1 MKHDSS
7 WALRRVLK
15 SLGRYLPLLIVSLVL
30 AAASVAGTLYIPILV
45 GDAIDAVV
53 GPGQVDF
60 AAVGMLAAKIAVLAA
75 GTALLQWVMAAIHN
89 RVCFAVTRDVRR
101 QAFAHL
107 QRLPLA
113 YLDSHPAGDTL
124 SRMIA
129 DVDQFADGLLM
140 GFTQLFT
147 GVLTIVGT
155 LGFMLSI
162 SVKITLV
169 VVVLTPLS
177 LLVAKF
183 IAGHTY
189 SMFQTQSKARG
200 EQTALINEQ
209 LGGQRVVQAFSHEA
223 ESLAQFDEINDRLTA
238 ATMRATF
245 FSSMT
250 NPSTR
255 IIYNIIYACVGFTGA
270 LSAVA
275 GAITVGGLSCFLS
288 YANQYAKPFNEITGV
303 VTELQNALAC
313 AAWVFE
319 LIDEPATSCHS
330 KRTEATEIPDAPDAR
345 VLTDASGSVQ
355 LTNVAF
361 SYTPEQRLIEDLD
374 LTVRPGERVAIVG
387 PTGCGKTT
395 LINLLMRFYDV
406 KDGSIAVDGSDI
418 RTVTRQS
425 LRHQYGMVLQDTWLK
440 SGTVRENIRL
450 AKPDAADEEV
460 EAAAKKAHADSFI
473 RRLPNGYDTML
484 SDTGGALSAGQR
496 QLLCIARVML
506 CLPPMLILD
515 EATSSIDTRTEVKIQ
530 QAFDEMMQG
539 RTSFVVAHRL
549 STIREAD
556 VILVMRDGRIVEQGK
571 HDELLTRNGFYA
583 KLYHSQFE
591 G

>member
-7 WALRRVLK
+7 WALGRVLK
-15 SLGRYLPLLIVSLVL
+15 SLGRYLPLLLVSLVL

-60 AAVGMLAAKIAVLAA
+60 AAVSALAAKIAVLAA

-288 YANQYAKPFNEITGV
+288 
-303 VTELQNALAC
+303 C
-313 AAWVFE
+313 AARVFE
-319 LIDEPATSCHS
+319 LIDEPA
-330 KRTEATEIPDAPDAR
+330 EIPDAPDAR

-460 EAAAKKAHADSFI
+460 EVAAKKAHADSFI

-556 VILVMRDGRIVEQGK
+556 VILVMRDGHIVEQGK
-571 HDELLTRNGFYA
+571 HDELLARNGFYA